1 MGDLYRTLWDL
12 HGIYIG
18 LYGIERG
25 SILFS
30 LILCVSCGGI
40 GRSSFGLIIKRGDFG
55 VI

>member
-1 MGDLYRTLWDL
+1 MGFISDFM
-12 HGIYIG
+12 G
-18 LYGIERG
+18 LG

-30 LILCVSCGGI
+30 LILCISCGGI